1 MTLARDSVNADG
13 LNVSN
18 LVRVVATALVLS
30 TLSFAA
36 GVAGDLSDPPNY
48 GERVVLRLP
57 PAIPEDAPRAGPLQP
72 LLVTASAE
80 ALPVHASQQ
89 SVLTFEAA
97 YLQPI
102 AVSSEVVA
110 LAELTPEP
118 RHSAFKPDPRRKGA

>member
-1 MTLARDSVNADG
+1 MTLTCDSVNPDG
-13 LNVSN
+13 LRASN

-57 PAIPEDAPRAGPLQP
+57 PAIPDDAPRAGPLQP

-80 ALPVHASQQ
+80 ALPIRAASQRE
-89 SVLTFEAA
+89 LTFEAA
-97 YLQPI
+97 YLEPI
-102 AVSSEVVA
+102 SLSSEVVA
-110 LAELTPEP
+110 LTEMTPEP
-118 RHSAFKPDPRRKGA
+118 RQSAFKPDPRRKGA

>member
-57 PAIPEDAPRAGPLQP
+57 PAIPDDAPRAGPLQP

-80 ALPVHASQQ
+80 ARPIQAAGQR
-89 SVLTFEAA
+89 VLTFEAA
-97 YLQPI
+97 YLEPI